1 MGESME
7 LTVGEGW
14 CRRALFVVAGASTL
28 AMGAAWADAVAPAQK
43 PVPSTTVPA
52 FAVPDWVDR
61 QIGEAHARFE
71 HWRGAD
77 EAVVFPIITD
87 IHAAHPLFSV
97 PPDFRDTKFHVLF
110 AQRAA
115 LAFKADFFADLGD
128 IGFDRDLKWKPS
140 KKEDALLRLESQ
152 RNLYKDF
159 TLPVLFCM
167 GNHDCGRAYG
177 EFFSEVRLSTK
188 EYGGMFNGM
197 TQRKGVPL
205 VTGPSEDYGCYDVP
219 GKKCRVFF
227 LNTSDSS
234 EAGYS
239 LEQLQF
245 LADHLRVPP
254 DTCAVVMGHKCI
266 HPTIGKWKGDK
277 PGTIK
282 NGDLCIKML
291 AAFRAGAKGDQQGV
305 RWDFTGNKGTS
316 LAGCLSGDSHFNSQA
331 ICNDINFIITQGYG
345 TVSAKDLPEGVDYV
359 TSVDRTQ
366 TMLVDVV
373 AVKPA
378 KREMKFFRVGAGGP
392 ERDRAFKF

>member
-1 MGESME
+1 
-7 LTVGEGW
+7 
-14 CRRALFVVAGASTL
+14 
-28 AMGAAWADAVAPAQK
+28 
-43 PVPSTTVPA
+43 
-52 FAVPDWVDR
+52 
-61 QIGEAHARFE
+61 
-71 HWRGAD
+71 
-77 EAVVFPIITD
+77 
-87 IHAAHPLFSV
+87 
-97 PPDFRDTKFHVLF
+97 
-110 AQRAA
+110 
-115 LAFKADFFADLGD
+115 
-128 IGFDRDLKWKPS
+128 
-140 KKEDALLRLESQ
+140 
-152 RNLYKDF
+152 
-159 TLPVLFCM
+159 
-167 GNHDCGRAYG
+167 
-177 EFFSEVRLSTK
+177 
-188 EYGGMFNGM
+188 
-197 TQRKGVPL
+197 VPL